1 MSFGIKLCFAGLIQA
16 EGPEKLFP
24 VSYQLVLICLFIYFE
39 LRSHV
44 VQADLKPDVHEP

>member
-1 MSFGIKLCFAGLIQA
+1 MSFAIKLCSAGLIQA
-16 EGPEKLFP
+16 EGSEKLFS

-39 LRSHV
+39 LWSHV